1 MRTLLSILL
10 VALASPPTALGLG
23 GAIEGL
29 ETAIEIQKEQNERFR
44 TMINTRTGGSHQRR
58 ASPAQIPFKNPQAE
72 KFFVDGTTIPDVHF
86 DAGPSWAGLL
96 PISGASNET
105 RQLFFWFWPTTN
117 PANSKDLVFWTNGMR
132 QLLFFSAAFLFS
144 DIIQVAPVAPLW
156 KVSCRRTVLSHG
168 PGVKLSPLR
177 RSRTQL
183 RLVC

>member
-10 VALASPPTALGLG
+10 VALASLPTALGLG

-44 TMINTRTGGSHQRR
+44 TMINTGTGGSHQRR
-58 ASPAQIPFKNPQAE
+58 APPAQIPFKNPQAE

-132 QLLFFSAAFLFS
+132 LLLFF
-144 DIIQVAPVAPLW
+144 
-156 KVSCRRTVLSHG
+156 
-168 PGVKLSPLR
+168 
-177 RSRTQL
+177 
-183 RLVC
+183 

>member
-10 VALASPPTALGLG
+10 VALASLPTALGLG

-96 PISGASNET
+96 PISSASNET

-132 QLLFFSAAFLFS
+132 RLLFFRLLFCFLISSRWPRLLFS
-144 DIIQVAPVAPLW
+144 GRFLAGERSYLM
-156 KVSCRRTVLSHG
+156 VLGS
-168 PGVKLSPLR
+168 S
-177 RSRTQL
+177 
-183 RLVC
+183 